1 MGAATGTILADV
13 GMVRDDGE
21 PVPVIAS
28 EAVIRPDA
36 LPALDGYPAEEAA
49 SPGDEIVTPAPR
61 WLLVGGSVFV
71 AAVVVFCFLLF
82 WRGMGTAPRQS
93 AVEAFGVA
101 LGLLVVLS
109 GIGAFVQS
117 ARDRR

>member
-1 MGAATGTILADV
+1 
-13 GMVRDDGE
+13 MVRDDGE

-36 LPALDGYPAEEAA
+36 LPALDGYPAEAA
-49 SPGDEIVTPAPR
+49 APADEIVTPAPR

-71 AAVVVFCFLLF
+71 AAVVVVCFLVF

-101 LGLLVVLS
+101 FGLMVVVS
-109 GIGAFVQS
+109 IIGAFVQS
-117 ARDRR
+117 AHDGR